1 MILGATALGGIF
13 LVGTLWYTLVE
24 KWPVI
29 DAAYMT
35 MITLTTVGFGEIYP
49 LSELSRLFTMALIL
63 MGVLIIGY
71 IVNRFSELLIEG
83 YFQERIR
90 MRQEERLIKTLKEH
104 YIICGYGRMARQVAY
119 EFEAEGINFLVI
131 DFESH
136 RVEEARQRGY
146 IAIEGDATLDDILHR
161 AKIEEAI
168 CLVSALP
175 SDAENLYT
183 VLSAKTLN
191 PDIRTIARASNEE
204 AVKKLQRAGADE
216 VISPYITGG
225 KRIAAAALR
234 PQVVDFVD
242 GILSGSE
249 RSFYMEELKLDPNVC
264 SFIGKTLSDAQLR
277 SHSGALVLAIRRE
290 DGDLIPGPTGETL
303 LLAGDLLICMGT
315 PDQLRKLNQLL
326 DPIRSAFLRF
336 PKEK

>member
-1 MILGATALGGIF
+1 MILGVTALGGVF
-13 LVGTLWYTLVE
+13 LLGTLWYTLVE

-49 LSELSRLFTMALIL
+49 LTELSRLFTMALIL
-63 MGVLIIGY
+63 IGVLIIGY

-90 MRQEERLIKTLKEH
+90 MRQEERLIKTLKHH

-191 PDIRTIARASNEE
+191 PNIRTIARASNEE
-204 AVKKLQRAGADE
+204 AVKKLQRAGADQ

-242 GILSGSE
+242 GILSGSD
-249 RSFYMEELKLDPNVC
+249 RSFYMEELKLDPKVC
-264 SFIGKTLSDAQLR
+264 TYIGKTLSDAQLR

-290 DGDLIPGPTGETL
+290 EGELITGPTGETQL
-303 LLAGDLLICMGT
+303 KAGDMLICMGT
-315 PDQLRKLNQLL
+315 PEQLRKLNQLL
-326 DPIRSAFLRF
+326 DPIRTT
-336 PKEK
+336 